1 MAHRN
6 RVIYQSEALFVSPLS
21 TGYHSTGDTIVASG
35 PGAGLHAGKNVGPM
49 SATLAAGRSKNG
61 FFEMQTG
68 TIIQQLKRVQSANY
82 SFTVNRQ
89 DVNQFGQLSRIDSLV
104 VDTPTVTMDFSYLP
118 TDGENE
124 RLLNFVTD
132 GITNSLSGHIDPEIS
147 NAGQNFFI
155 LTVPEGK
162 DAYKGDMTKTGSNTV
177 ISLGNGYLS
186 DYSLE
191 ASVGSFPT
199 VSCTVEGF
207 NIKTDVT
214 TITGGG
220 PVGYGDSEFSGLLVP
235 AIDPSDGSRIC
246 HRTFVL
252 PETVTGVG
260 VSALR
265 PGDITLDLANA
276 GLLSKQTAYDGK
288 SQTPTAGSA
297 HVQSVSLS
305 LPMSRSVLQRL
316 GNTFGFSREIDFPIS
331 ATLTVNALV
340 SEVKQGNMLDIICG
354 NNENDLVVTMR
365 NPECIECNRGSSPT
379 GIMYTLKGAI
389 LESESYS
396 SAIGDNKTV
405 DLTWS
410 VQIGGPTDRKRG
422 LFISGSSPYITPPMW
437 KTGNAV
443 ADGYFPGR
451 IR

>member
-1 MAHRN
+1 MSHRN

-21 TGYHSTGDTIVASG
+21 TGYHSTGDTRVATG
-35 PGAGLHAGKNVGPM
+35 PGAGLYQGKNVGPM
-49 SATLAAGRSKNG
+49 SATSPSVNG
-61 FFEMQTG
+61 LIEMQTG
-68 TIIQQLKRVQSANY
+68 SIVKQLKRVQSANY

-132 GITNSLSGHIDPEIS
+132 GTTNALSGHISPEIS

-155 LTVPEGK
+155 VTVPEGK
-162 DAYKGDMTKTGSNTV
+162 DAYLGDMTKTGSNTV
-177 ISLGNGYLS
+177 ISLGNGYLT
-186 DYSLE
+186 DYSVD
-191 ASVGSFPT
+191 ASVGAFPT
-199 VSCTVEGF
+199 VSCTIEGF

-220 PVGYGDSEFSGLLVP
+220 VLQNNDAFSGLLVP
-235 AIDPSDGSRIC
+235 AIDPSDGSKIC

-252 PETVTGVG
+252 PQTDTGDG

-288 SQTPTAGSA
+288 SQTPSAGSA
-297 HVQSVSLS
+297 HVQSVSIS
-305 LPMSRSVLQRL
+305 IPMSRTVLQRL
-316 GNTFGFSREIDFPIS
+316 GNTFGFSREIDFPVS

-340 SEVKQGNMLDIICG
+340 SELKQGNMLDELCG
-354 NNENDLVVTMR
+354 NRENDLVVTMR
-365 NPECIECNRGSSPT
+365 NPECIECNRGGSPT
-379 GIMYTLKGAI
+379 GISYTLKGAL

-396 SAIGDNKTV
+396 SAIGDNKSV

-410 VQIGGPTDRKRG
+410 VQVGGPTDTKNG
-422 LFISGSSPYITPPMW
+422 VFISGSSAFSTPPFW
-437 KTGNAV
+437 KTGDGV
-443 ADGYFPGR
+443 ADGYFPGHTR
-451 IR
+451 